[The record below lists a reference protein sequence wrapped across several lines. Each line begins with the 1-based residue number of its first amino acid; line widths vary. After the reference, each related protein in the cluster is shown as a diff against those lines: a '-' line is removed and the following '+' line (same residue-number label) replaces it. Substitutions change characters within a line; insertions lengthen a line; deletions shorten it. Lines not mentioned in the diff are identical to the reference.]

1 MRIENDIS
9 LLFYEDDIRQAILIR
24 NSVCPLSFA
33 ERMERSFLF
42 MSSRQRIYIFT
53 EKNKIV
59 SEHLTP
65 FEELKAML

>member
-9 LLFYEDDIRQAILIR
+9 LLFYEDDILQAILIR
-24 NSVCPLSFA
+24 NSVCPLSF
-33 ERMERSFLF
+33 EWKGL
-42 MSSRQRIYIFT
+42 SSLCRRAKEYIFT

-65 FEELKAML
+65 SEELKAIL